1 MFILLAEDDGCG
13 NAVLRRAGGR
23 AREGEGIAR
32 PPTRSRLIAN
42 PRGLL
47 VLRHGTLEVLSVVAI
62 GVGLSRGVR
71 LYQFNKSSSQ
81 HGRWATADDEMVVEV
96 AS

>member
-62 GVGLSRGVR
+62 GVGLYVVFGYINSINLRANTAV
-71 LYQFNKSSSQ
+71 
-81 HGRWATADDEMVVEV
+81 GRPQ
-96 AS
+96 